1 MALWNKT
8 PFSLKKKKIKK
19 YEGQLEDVFDL
30 RALQLHDF

>member
-8 PFSLKKKKIKK
+8 PFSLKKKIKK